1 MKQLLVRN
9 VEESL
14 VKKLKIRAAENGV
27 SAEEY
32 HRRLLAESLN
42 RPQEVREP
50 LACYLVNHPIL
61 EELELPLSRSSDPE
75 NRETGL

>member
-9 VEESL
+9 VEDHL
-14 VKKLKIRAAENGV
+14 VKKLKRRAVDLGV

-32 HRRLLAESLN
+32 HRRLLAEGLN
-42 RPQEVREP
+42 RPLEVKEP
-50 LACYLVNHPIL
+50 LATYLVNHPVL
-61 EELELPLSRSSDPE
+61 EDVEIPLSRSSDPE